1 MRRIDLLTKEE
12 IVKIIDDGFE
22 CENCPVRNKCNKD
35 YTQCSK
41 TIAHYFF
48 EKVPESLDKRP
59 KV

>member
-48 EKVPESLDKRP
+48 EEVPKPIDKSEE
-59 KV
+59 V